1 MPNGQK
7 DHILS
12 DENIG
17 ALLWKLTIPATVGMA
32 VMATYGLVDT
42 IFIGH
47 AVGPLGIGGIALV
60 FPIQM
65 LVMAIGHM
73 VGMGGAS
80 IISRALGAGDAA
92 RAKRTLGNV
101 VSLIVLISA
110 ALMAAGFMFA
120 DDLLHLLGASENL
133 LPYARDYLLIMLWGI
148 PLRAF
153 AMGSNNIVRSEGRAK
168 VAMTTMILS
177 AGINIVLDAVFIFGL
192 GMGVKGAAIATVIA
206 TGCASVFLLI
216 YFTSGF
222 SGLSLRFGSLRLDF
236 AIVRETIA
244 VGFASFTRMLS
255 ASVVMVILNRSLGFY
270 GGDMAIAAYGIINR
284 VVHFMFMPMM
294 GFAQA
299 LQPVAG
305 FNYGAGRFTKAK
317 EAFKLSV
324 IRATILGTVSV
335 SLIMIFARPILGIFS
350 RDVELIAVSTPAL
363 RIIIAAFPLVGFQ
376 FMGAALL
383 QAHGRA
389 IPAIALSLARQ
400 VILLIPLVLIL
411 PRVFGLT
418 GIFVSFPL
426 ASIGATTL
434 ALVLLTQE
442 MRFLS
447 RHEQDEAPA

>member
-1 MPNGQK
+1 MPNGQNN
-7 DHILS
+7 HILG

-17 ALLWKLTIPATVGMA
+17 ALLWKLTIPATVGMV

-73 VGMGGAS
+73 IGMGGAS

-222 SGLSLRFGSLRLDF
+222 SDLSLRFGALRLDL

-244 VGFASFTRMLS
+244 VGFASFARMVS
-255 ASVVMVILNRSLGFY
+255 ASVVMVILNRSLGSY

-284 VVHFMFMPMM
+284 VVHFMFMPIL

-305 FNYGAGRFTKAK
+305 FNYGAGRFAKAK
-317 EAFKLSV
+317 EAFKFSV
-324 IRATILGTVSV
+324 IRATVLGTVSV
-335 SLIMIFARPILGIFS
+335 SLIMIFARPLLGIFS
-350 RDVELIAVSTPAL
+350 RDVALIAMSTPAL
-363 RIIIAAFPLVGFQ
+363 RIIIAVFPLVGFQ

-389 IPAIALSLARQ
+389 LPAIALSLARQ

-411 PRVFGLT
+411 PRFFGLT
-418 GIFVSFPL
+418 GIFVSFPT

-447 RHEQDEAPA
+447 RHEHDEAPA

>member
-1 MPNGQK
+1 MPNGPMN
-7 DHILS
+7 HILG

-17 ALLWKLTIPATVGMA
+17 ALLWRLTIPATVGMA

-47 AVGPLGIGGIALV
+47 AVGPLGIGGIALI

-80 IISRALGAGDAA
+80 IISRALGAGNAA
-92 RAKRTLGNV
+92 RAERTLGNV

-110 ALMAAGFMFA
+110 ALMLAGFMFA
-120 DDLLHLLGASENL
+120 DDLLHLLGASEKL

-153 AMGSNNIVRSEGRAK
+153 AMGSNSIVRSEGRAK
-168 VAMTTMILS
+168 VAMTTMVLS

-192 GMGVKGAAIATVIA
+192 GMGVRGAAIATVIA
-206 TGCASVFLLI
+206 TGCASSFILV
-216 YFTSGF
+216 YFIAGF
-222 SGLSLRFGSLRLDF
+222 SGLSLRFKSLRLDL

-244 VGFASFTRMLS
+244 VGFASFARMVS

-284 VVHFMFMPMM
+284 VVHFMFMPIM
-294 GFAQA
+294 GFAQS

-305 FNYGAGRFTKAK
+305 FNYGAGRFAKAK
-317 EAFKLSV
+317 EAFRLSV
-324 IRATILGTVSV
+324 VRATVLGVVSV

-350 RDVELIAVSTPAL
+350 RDAALIEVSTPAL

-376 FMGAALL
+376 MMGAALL

-389 IPAIALSLARQ
+389 LSAIALSLARQ

-411 PRVFGLT
+411 PRFFGLT
-418 GIFVSFPL
+418 GIFVSFPA

-434 ALVLLTQE
+434 ALVLLARE

-447 RHEQDEAPA
+447 EHRQDEAPA